1 MYVFI
6 KQSIEP
12 LYWTMPSFFINT
24 GAVQSPLA
32 SSNTFQA
39 SMSSSINLDD
49 RTGQSPKFGF
59 LSLQARNKFWS
70 FIYPQKCFGKTQ
82 RLC

>member
-6 KQSIEP
+6 KQSIEV

-24 GAVQSPLA
+24 GTVRSPLA

-39 SMSSSINLDD
+39 SMSSSINIDD
-49 RTGQSPKFGF
+49 RTGRSPKFDF
-59 LSLQARNKFWS
+59 L
-70 FIYPQKCFGKTQ
+70 
-82 RLC
+82 